1 MLKTQPRTLSGAN
14 LRKAGWD
21 ALVERIGLVNATRFL
36 LQHESGYGDY
46 TKVRKEAFKGKTVD
60 NLYRE
65 IRAMEKVESR

>member
-1 MLKTQPRTLSGAN
+1 MLKAQPRTLSGAN

-65 IRAMEKVESR
+65 IRAMEKTKSR

>member
-1 MLKTQPRTLSGAN
+1 MLKAQPRTLSGAS

-65 IRAMEKVESR
+65 IRAMEKAESR

>member
-1 MLKTQPRTLSGAN
+1 MLKAQPRTLSGAN

-46 TKVRKEAFKGKTVD
+46 TKTRNEVFKDKSVD
-60 NLYRE
+60 DLYRE
-65 IRAMEKVESR
+65 IAAMEKTESR

>member
-1 MLKTQPRTLSGAN
+1 MLKAQPQTLSGAN

-65 IRAMEKVESR
+65 IRAMEKTKSR

>member
-1 MLKTQPRTLSGAN
+1 MLKAQPRTLSGAN

-46 TKVRKEAFKGKTVD
+46 TKVRKEALKGKTVD

-65 IRAMEKVESR
+65 IRAMEKTKSR

>member
-1 MLKTQPRTLSGAN
+1 MLKAQPRTLSGAN
-14 LRKAGWD
+14 LRKAGWN

-65 IRAMEKVESR
+65 IRAMEKAESR

>member
-1 MLKTQPRTLSGAN
+1 MLKAQPRTLSGAN

-46 TKVRKEAFKGKTVD
+46 TKTKKEVFKGKSVD
-60 NLYRE
+60 DLYRE
-65 IRAMEKVESR
+65 ITAMEKTESR